1 MYAPLLAPAK
11 GDYDPLL
18 RAKVSMNIPVWLVS
32 DSGTQKGTA
41 ADCTPG
47 SQCVPVLSI
56 EKIWIMAGR
65 FGCTMRCQALICHPR
80 KEASLEELFCMEP
93 LAADPSLVTVPV

>member
-1 MYAPLLAPAK
+1 MIIVSSTIADRSADPA
-11 GDYDPLL
+11 DC
-18 RAKVSMNIPVWLVS
+18 V
-32 DSGTQKGTA
+32 GTV

-93 LAADPSLVTVPV
+93 LAAEPSLVPCPAG